1 MGRTPP
7 GVVCERVGVTT
18 AAVSFAGLVLA
29 YALTARRLGRLNVS
43 APLVFVV
50 AGTVLGLLGH
60 ARTGEQVVWVRV
72 VADVTLALV
81 LFHDAAQV
89 RPADLRAVGP
99 LVARLL
105 LLAWPLTL
113 LAGFVVGRA
122 FFPEQPVMLTL
133 LVAAALAPTDAGLGA
148 AVLMN
153 RVVPVRV
160 RALLNVESGVNDG
173 LATPVVLFAI
183 VALAGEESLRPVVS
197 AAEAFMALGLG
208 GVIGLVVGVF
218 GGRVLAWSRRAGA
231 STASAR
237 TLGVFT
243 LPVLAFGGAEV
254 AGSNGFVAAFVAGA
268 AFGASARWVEEEESA
283 FGLTEAS
290 AELLGFG
297 VWLIFGLVVV
307 PQLWGSI
314 GWREVVYAALS
325 LTVLRMVPVVLS
337 LVGSGLR
344 WRTMLFLGWFGPR
357 GLATVVFTLLA
368 IETLE
373 VDETLRHALLAV
385 SLTVLFSVVAH
396 GATAQPLAER
406 YGRWSRRQEPSI
418 EAGSAREPRPR
429 GTLATKGR
437 P

>member
-1 MGRTPP
+1 M
-7 GVVCERVGVTT
+7 CQRVAVT
-18 AAVSFAGLVLA
+18 AAAVTFASLVLA

-43 APLVFVV
+43 APLVFVA

-60 ARTGEQVVWVRV
+60 ARTGEQVLWVKV

-105 LLAWPLTL
+105 LVGWPLTV
-113 LAGFVVGRA
+113 LAGFLAGRA
-122 FFPEQPVMLTL
+122 LFPEQPVMLTM

-148 AVLMN
+148 ALLLN

-160 RALLNVESGVNDG
+160 RAMLNVESGLNDG

-183 VALAGEESLRPVVS
+183 LALAGEESLRPVSS
-197 AAEAFMALGLG
+197 AAEALVDLGLG
-208 GVIGLVVGVF
+208 ALIGLGVGVL
-218 GGRVLAWSRRAGA
+218 GGRVLGWSRRAMA

-254 AGSNGFVAAFVAGA
+254 AGGNGFVAAFVAGA
-268 AFGASARWVEEEESA
+268 AFGASALWVEQEESA

-290 AELLGFG
+290 SELMGFG
-297 VWLIFGLVVV
+297 VWLVFGLVVV
-307 PQLWGSI
+307 PQLWGSV
-314 GWREVVYAALS
+314 GWREVGYAVLS
-325 LTVLRMVPVVLS
+325 LTVLRMAPIALS

-344 WRTMLFLGWFGPR
+344 FRTIVFLGWFGPR
-357 GLATVVFTLLA
+357 GLATVVFALLA

-373 VDETLRHALLAV
+373 VDDTLRDALLAV
-385 SLTVLFSVVAH
+385 SLTVLLSVVVH

-406 YGRWSRRQEPSI
+406 YGRWTERQEPSI
-418 EAGSAREPRPR
+418 ESGAAREPRPR

-437 P
+437 A